1 MENASK
7 ALLIAAS
14 LLAGV
19 MLLALAYG
27 YWGKMSG
34 YFTER
39 SDANRLQQLI
49 KYNNKFE
56 NYNNETIRGNE
67 LISIMNMIIDYNN
80 YQSGIEGYDRIE
92 IEIELNQLW
101 EEDLIVYD
109 VGESL
114 FIVNPNNKITNKDED
129 GDIKKISELSARLL
143 SEGQETY
150 NLPWLTETKLQ
161 KLSANIEW
169 IADDQ
174 GKTGKVLEDY
184 QNNRK
189 IKLKE
194 ILGRKVEEDEIENIK
209 EVTCLY
215 NQLTLFKRAMFEC
228 TDVLYQKD
236 GEEIENGRVKKMI
249 FKVLTESKDTPSGRE
264 EHIKFD

>member
-14 LLAGV
+14 LFLGV
-19 MLLALAYG
+19 MLLALVYV

-56 NYNNETIRGNE
+56 NYNNKTIRGNE
-67 LISIMNMIIDYNN
+67 LISIMNMVIDYNN
-80 YQSGIEGYDRIE
+80 YQSEIEGYDRIE
-92 IEIELNQLW
+92 IEIDLLGLQNELR
-101 EEDLIVYD
+101 D
-109 VGESL
+109 
-114 FIVNPNNKITNKDED
+114 NNVSGVDQFFDSSYIKNTTSDEP
-129 GDIKKISELSARLL
+129 IKEISELSANLL
-143 SEGQETY
+143 SGAKG
-150 NLPWLTETKLQ
+150 NLSWLTETKLQ

-169 IADDQ
+169 IAYDRDLS
-174 GKTGKVLEDY
+174 GKALEDY
-184 QNNRK
+184 KANRL

-194 ILGRKVEEDEIENIK
+194 ILGRDVRNSEIADIK

-215 NQLTLFKRAMFEC
+215 NQLTQFKRAMFKC

-236 GEEIENGRVKKMI
+236 GEEIENGRVKKMK
-249 FKVLTESKDTPSGRE
+249 FEVLTNESGS
-264 EHIKFD
+264 IKFD